1 MAKKRL
7 IPKLLLSP
15 GSTNPS
21 KQVLVITKQYGVR
34 IEVGNPISTAK
45 IFQAQGADE
54 LILSNISPSV
64 IPYSMLRNITNQLS
78 EEIFMPITVGG
89 GIATVEQFKELLSDG
104 ADKISINTA
113 AVGNKEFITRASDL
127 YGAQC
132 VVLSIDYKKDEKGD
146 LCVYTNGGTTNTGLH
161 PVEWA
166 IEAEKLGAGEIL
178 FTSIDHDG
186 MREGLDHATLN
197 ELCRSVSIPVIA
209 SGGCSLPQ
217 HFIDGYGKSKIEAIA
232 AGTFFAFKDQSF
244 MQIRSAIKNAGID
257 IRVYT

>member
-7 IPKLLLSP
+7 IPKLLLNPS
-15 GSTNPS
+15 SNNPS
-21 KQVLVITKQYGVR
+21 KAVLVITKQYEGR
-34 IEVGNPISTAK
+34 IEVGSPISTAK

-54 LILSNISPSV
+54 LILTNINPALIS
-64 IPYSMLRNITNQLS
+64 YSQLREITNQLS

-89 GIATVEQFKELLSDG
+89 GVSTVQQFKELLSDG

-113 AVGNKEFITRASDL
+113 AVNNKEIITQASDI

-132 VVLSIDYKKDEKGD
+132 VVLSIDYKKDENGN
-146 LCVYTNGGTTNTGLH
+146 LSVFTNGGKVNAHMH
-161 PVEWA
+161 PVDWA

-178 FTSIDHDG
+178 FTCIDNDG
-186 MREGLDHATLN
+186 MRNGLDHATLGD
-197 ELCRSVSIPVIA
+197 LCRAVSIPVIA

-217 HFIDGYGKSKIEAIA
+217 HFIDGYNLSNLEAIA
-232 AGTFFAFKDQSF
+232 AGTFFAFKDQNF
-244 MQIRSAIKNAGID
+244 MQIRSHIKNAGID